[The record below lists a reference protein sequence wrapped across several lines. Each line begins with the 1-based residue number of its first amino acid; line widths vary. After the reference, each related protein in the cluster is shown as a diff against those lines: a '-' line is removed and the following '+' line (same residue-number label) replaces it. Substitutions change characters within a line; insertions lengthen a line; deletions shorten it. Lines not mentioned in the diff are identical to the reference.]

1 MDRTFC
7 IAPMMGRTDTH
18 FRNLCR
24 FASKHAVLFTE
35 MVHSNALLKNKR
47 IDKYIKKTD
56 IENPVVFQLGGCEP
70 SDLAEATKIINECKY
85 NEINLNVG
93 CPSPRVK
100 SGGFGAFLMYEPTKV
115 KDCLSFMSA
124 TSDIPITAKIRLGV
138 DDQDIEKT
146 LDKFI
151 EIILKSGINTIYVH
165 ARKGMLNGLN
175 PKENRNIPPLN
186 YERVYRL
193 KEDFPDIEIIL
204 NGGLSNFIED
214 KNKLKMVDGLM
225 YGRFICE
232 KPYELKKVDKIFY
245 HSTDEMEIESL
256 IKMMEK
262 YLIKNQNLGLSG
274 YLIKRHM
281 VNFFKGFNYSKKIRQ
296 IIMSDNLDVDEII
309 KILKKKYLLV
319 A

>member
-1 MDRTFC
+1 MLVVR
-7 IAPMMGRTDTH
+7 
-18 FRNLCR
+18 
-24 FASKHAVLFTE
+24 
-35 MVHSNALLKNKR
+35 ALGSSQ
-47 IDKYIKKTD
+47 
-56 IENPVVFQLGGCEP
+56 EV
-70 SDLAEATKIINECKY
+70 
-85 NEINLNVG
+85 
-93 CPSPRVK
+93 
-100 SGGFGAFLMYEPTKV
+100 FGAFLMYEPTKV
-115 KDCLSFMSA
+115 KDCLSAMAA
-124 TSDIPITAKIRLGV
+124 TSDIPVTAKIRLGV

-204 NGGLSNFIED
+204 NGGLSNFLED

-225 YGRFICE
+225 YGRYVCE
-232 KPYELKKVDKIFY
+232 KPYELTKVDKIFY
-245 HSTDEMEIESL
+245 QSTDEIEIESL
-256 IKMMEK
+256 ILMMEK
-262 YLIKNQNLGLSG
+262 YLIKNQKLGFSG

-309 KILKKKYLLV
+309 RILKKKYLLV

>member
-7 IAPMMGRTDTH
+7 VAPMMGRTDTH

-35 MVHSNALLKNKR
+35 MVHSNALVKNKR
-47 IDKYIKKTD
+47 IDKYILKTD

-70 SDLAEATKIINECKY
+70 KDLAEATKIINENKY
-85 NEINLNVG
+85 DEINLNVG

-115 KDCLSFMSA
+115 KDCLTAMTAS
-124 TSDIPITAKIRLGV
+124 SDIPITAKIRLGV
-138 DDQDIEKT
+138 DNQDIEET
-146 LDKFI
+146 LDYFI
-151 EIILKSGINTIYVH
+151 EIILQSGIKTIYVH
-165 ARKGMLNGLN
+165 ARKGMLDGLN

-204 NGGLSNFIED
+204 NGGLSNFQRD
-214 KNKLKMVDGLM
+214 KDRLKMVDGLM
-225 YGRFICE
+225 YGRYICE
-232 KPYELKKVDKIFY
+232 KPYELTKVDKIFY
-245 HSTDEMEIESL
+245 QSTNETEIETL
-256 IKMMEK
+256 IMMMEK
-262 YLIKNQNLGLSG
+262 YLIKNQDLGFSG
-274 YLIKRHM
+274 YLVKRHM
-281 VNFFKGFNYSKKIRQ
+281 VNFFKGFSYSKKIRQ
-296 IIMSDNLDVDEII
+296 IIMSDNLNIDEII
-309 KILKKKYLLV
+309 NILKKKDLLV